1 MKREALLRISRAAIG
16 TGLLSIAAIG
26 ASAKAEGL
34 LEVEQIV
41 FGMDCTPCAYGVEK
55 SLSRLPGVEKVTV
68 SLNQGKASLI
78 LAPAN
83 RVTIQQ
89 IRTRIRD
96 GGFTPKEAYV
106 RAAGKI
112 MLRDDQVELAIA
124 PGSVLRLTP
133 STQADLRWHEI
144 RTAEPGATAEI
155 AGRIAQDPGD
165 PPLVSVDKVILISKR
180 DPSGQAARTVT
191 SSESVHSGQA
201 QQLSAAVPDFM
212 AP

>member
-83 RVTIQQ
+83 
-89 IRTRIRD
+89 RD